1 MGLFNKNNK
10 NVDVDKEQNTQI
22 DIRKAFEA
30 NLKYISS
37 TEKDVDVINRQF
49 VKSATRFYLTLEK
62 LIVPQVK

>member
-30 NLKYISS
+30 NLKYI
-37 TEKDVDVINRQF
+37 
-49 VKSATRFYLTLEK
+49 
-62 LIVPQVK
+62 